1 MNKILGALMI
11 IGLFAAAFILTGCT
25 QSNPTGTPL
34 SIGDT
39 NTMSIPTNVTCNNV
53 QDCVIY
59 AQSQDATAT
68 NIQATCDKTC
78 TFITEKTP
86 TI

>member
-1 MNKILGALMI
+1 MNKTLIGLLIIGMI
-11 IGLFAAAFILTGCT
+11 IATIGLTGCT

-39 NTMSIPTNVTCNNV
+39 NTMSIPTNVTCNTV